1 MKVISIRSPF
11 QIYVADPLAIASKV
25 ELFIWNKGTTVP
37 TFPTYVMSENIPSV
51 TQLEMSYNIS
61 PFLAEYI
68 SQIEPNKLSTTVTVE
83 DNNDWV
89 YYLAK
94 AYYTSNGSTYILY
107 SEELYTCLNSFTN
120 PDNGY
125 NFDISNA
132 QYVLLT
138 PDDKIKITRYPDFSI
153 PYYNFVCERDT
164 VSNYIVRYY
173 DATGSVINAQTIL
186 TAGAIEE
193 YNFRIPL
200 AYGSTSIKVRIY
212 LGTDIINEVSCELL
226 DECKYTPNNV
236 DYINSYGGWQSL
248 VFFKASQDSIDI
260 KSTDYN
266 VMQPSY
272 NYNPKVGQSKTMN
285 TNGQQTV
292 KCNTGWVD
300 EDYDILIR
308 DLMLSETVLLNG
320 KPVIVKTKQM
330 MYKTYLK
337 DKNINYTIDFEYSN
351 NIINNIV

>member
-1 MKVISIRSPF
+1 MKVISTRSPF
-11 QIYVADPLAIASKV
+11 IIVVGDATAIASKV
-25 ELFIWNKGTTVP
+25 ELFVWNKGTAMP

-51 TQLEMSYNIS
+51 TQLEMTYNIS
-61 PFLAEYI
+61 PFLTEYI
-68 SQIEPNKLSTTVTVE
+68 NQIEPNKASTTVTVE
-83 DNNDWV
+83 SNSNWV
-89 YYLAK
+89 YCFAK
-94 AYYTSNGSTYILY
+94 AYFTANGTTFTLF
-107 SEELYTCLNSFTN
+107 SEELYVCLNSFTN
-120 PDNGY
+120 PDSGV
-125 NFDISNA
+125 NFDISNF

-138 PDDKIKITRYPDFSI
+138 PDDKIKITTYTNFAI
-153 PYYNFVCERDT
+153 PYYNFVCERDS
-164 VSNYIVRYY
+164 VNSYIVRYY

-193 YNFRIPL
+193 YNYRIPL
-200 AYGSTSIKVRIY
+200 AYGSTSVQMKIF
-212 LGTDIINEVSCELL
+212 LGTDLIHEVDCELL
-226 DECKYTPNNV
+226 LECKYTPNNV

-248 VFFKASQDSIDI
+248 VFFKASQNSIDI

-266 VMQPSY
+266 VIQPSY

-300 EDYDILIR
+300 ENYNLLIR
-308 DLMLSETVLLNG
+308 DLLLSETVLLNG
-320 KPVIVKTKQM
+320 KPVIVKSKQIS
-330 MYKTYLK
+330 YKTYLK